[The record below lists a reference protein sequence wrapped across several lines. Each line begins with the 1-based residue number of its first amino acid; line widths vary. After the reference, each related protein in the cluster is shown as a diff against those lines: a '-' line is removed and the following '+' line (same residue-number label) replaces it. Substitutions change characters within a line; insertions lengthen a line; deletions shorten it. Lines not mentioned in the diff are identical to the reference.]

1 MAAFVCR
8 GLRHQLSSARSV
20 STSTKKLMKGEDP
33 VLLGGYGALLGL
45 FVGDA
50 AGAPL
55 KYRGPVTEG
64 DARHAVLEMR
74 GGDINSVGRGQ
85 VIDSSEVSMAMA
97 MGLAGHDP
105 NKGFPIESVV
115 GQYIAWRLFGPF
127 DLGRALG
134 EPFCLV
140 LRHGKVSPGRSMRK
154 AAIQHNAKC
163 ENNEALQ
170 GVVPLSIWVAAAA
183 RYSAP
188 SLLADMAAEDAELTH
203 PSDVVQGCNAAYAIA
218 LQHLLLKPGDAQGTV
233 AAAEEHVCSSG
244 ATCLAEVRVAVDDVH
259 QRAPRKDMLRGH
271 VARAPCL
278 HSGLPLPAQ
287 CQTLPGGHFHDGAHR
302 GGIAMPMRP
311 FSGRCTSGGIGRP
324 AWCPPWRQLHP
335 AYMQHPVLAC
345 HPSTCRPSQPCPPIY
360 SLYRIH
366 QLLKGL
372 LSLSK
377 SMN

>member
-8 GLRHQLSSARSV
+8 GLRHQLSSARCV
-20 STSTKKLMKGEDP
+20 PSTTKKLMKGEDP

-55 KYRGPVTEG
+55 KYRGPVAEG
-64 DARHAVLEMR
+64 DARHAVLEMP
-74 GGDINSVGRGQ
+74 GGGINGVGRGQ
-85 VIDSSEVSMAMA
+85 VTDSSEVSMAMA

-105 NKGFPIESVV
+105 NNGFPTDSIAE
-115 GQYIAWRLFGPF
+115 QYVAWRLSGPF

-134 EPFCLV
+134 EPFCPV
-140 LRHGKVSPGRSMRK
+140 LRHGEVSPGRSMRK

-170 GVVPLSIWVAAAA
+170 RVVPLSIWAATAA
-183 RYSAP
+183 RYSSP

-218 LQHLLLKPGDAQGTV
+218 LQHLLLQPGDAQGAV
-233 AAAEEHVCSSG
+233 AAAEEHVRSSP
-244 ATCLAEVRVAVDDVH
+244 TCPAEVREWLLKMSISGPPEKTCYEDTLHVRHAFTLAFH
-259 QRAPRKDMLRGH
+259 FLRNATPFEEAIFRTVLIGGDCDANAAI
-271 VARAPCL
+271 VGALLGAL
-278 HSGLPLPAQ
+278 H
-287 CQTLPGGHFHDGAHR
+287 GANS
-302 GGIAMPMRP
+302 I
-311 FSGRCTSGGIGRP
+311 S
-324 AWCPPWRQLHP
+324 
-335 AYMQHPVLAC
+335 AYMQHPVLAFDS
-345 HPSTCRPSQPCPPIY
+345 STCRPSQPRPSIY
-360 SLYRIH
+360 SPYRIH

-377 SMN
+377 SLN